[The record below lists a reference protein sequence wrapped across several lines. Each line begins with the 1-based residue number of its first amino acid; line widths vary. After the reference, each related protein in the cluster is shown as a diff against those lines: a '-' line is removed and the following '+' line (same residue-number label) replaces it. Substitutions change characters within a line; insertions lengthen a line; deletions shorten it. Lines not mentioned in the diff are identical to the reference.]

1 MIIGEFDPYNHNRPT
16 VTGVVQISKLGIE
29 CVVDFLLDTG
39 ADATCLHYP
48 DIAVSGLD
56 QHVLKEVGALREF
69 GGVGGDAKYRQVSAD
84 ITFEDTDR
92 RSRTYATE
100 LLVADMSQETM
111 GERPS
116 LLGRDILDLHLI
128 VYDPQHKRLTLILRV
143 PE

>member
-1 MIIGEFDPYNHNRPT
+1 MIKGQFDPYNHNRPA
-16 VTGVVQISKLGIE
+16 VTGVVQINELGIE
-29 CVVDFLLDTG
+29 CVVDSLLDTG
-39 ADATCLHYP
+39 ADATCMHYP
-48 DIAVSGLD
+48 DVAVAEVD
-56 QHVLKEVGALREF
+56 QDRLKEIGVLREF

-92 RSRTYATE
+92 RSRTYAIE
-100 LLVADMSQETM
+100 MLVADVSQETM

-128 VYDPQHKRLTLILRV
+128 VYDPQHKRLTIILRV

>member
-1 MIIGEFDPYNHNRPT
+1 MIKGEFDPYNHNRPT
-16 VTGVVQISKLGIE
+16 VTGVVQINELGIE

-39 ADATCLHYP
+39 ADATCMHYP
-48 DIAVSGLD
+48 DVAVAEVD
-56 QHVLKEVGALREF
+56 QDRLKEIGALREF
-69 GGVGGDAKYRQVSAD
+69 GGVGGDAKYRQASAD

-92 RSRTYATE
+92 RSRTYAIE
-100 LLVADMSQETM
+100 MLVADVSQETM

-128 VYDPQHKRLTLILRV
+128 VYDLQHKRLTLILRV